1 MHKTLTIQTDTINNQ
16 YRSQLNKLQ
25 ARSPRVIRD
34 RVVVLQG
41 TQNFVSKTGTRLDSP
56 SISNFPVVSTLSP
69 KIQMPSTVKIASSH
83 QEAFANWLAESRPF
97 HYVARKPKKTMAFP
111 EELFNVHRKLEAE
124 ARGYNL
130 NTLELSAIGK
140 TDETLDLKEK
150 QNPLNLHKRNMTT
163 KLGSQTER
171 AEVSYKN
178 GRSHSRPVVGVAKSM
193 LPKSIVTLKPFS
205 PNANSFSIV
214 KQQAELPEFSLL
226 GLGTN
231 RNYII
236 KKEQK
241 FFDVDAFSKKFKE
254 IKDVEEKRGSLSP
267 KGKKCVLHEIEPKVL
282 QLSTMRRSNDRET
295 PKNKDVSINLQTF
308 SRKDSAVL
316 SNKAMTDRLH
326 ISIKEDNLAST
337 VDFPGSLNTPFVLPF
352 SQIQNQRYIS
362 NYEIKRKQRRLEK
375 EARKHR

>member
-1 MHKTLTIQTDTINNQ
+1 MINNQ
-16 YRSQLNKLQ
+16 FRPQFNKLQ
-25 ARSPRVIRD
+25 ARSPRIIHD
-34 RVVVLQG
+34 RVVIRPT
-41 TQNFVSKTGTRLDSP
+41 TQNFVSKTGMRLDSP
-56 SISNFPVVSTLSP
+56 SISNFPALSTLSP
-69 KIQMPSTVKIASSH
+69 KIQVPSTVKIASSH

-97 HYVARKPKKTMAFP
+97 HYVAKKPKKTMAFP

-124 ARGYNL
+124 ARNYNL
-130 NTLELSAIGK
+130 NALELSAIGK
-140 TDETLDLKEK
+140 TDETVHFRERE
-150 QNPLNLHKRNMTT
+150 NPLSLHKRNITT
-163 KLGSQTER
+163 PRIGSQTER
-171 AEVSYKN
+171 GEISYKN
-178 GRSHSRPVVGVAKSM
+178 GRSNSRPVVGVSKSM
-193 LPKSIVTLKPFS
+193 LPKNIVILKPFS

-267 KGKKCVLHEIEPKVL
+267 KGKKCMMHEVEPKVL
-282 QLSTMRRSNDRET
+282 QLSTLRRSNDRET
-295 PKNKDVSINLQTF
+295 PKNQDVSIHLQGF

-326 ISIKEDNLAST
+326 ISLKEDQLVSNT
-337 VDFPGSLNTPFVLPF
+337 DFPGSLNAPFALPF
-352 SQIQNQRYIS
+352 SPIQNQRYIS